1 MARLAAAVEPP
12 SNRGRTAV
20 AQVEEGGVGGYVPAM
35 SDAVLRE
42 DHGPVAVLTL
52 NRPDRLNAWNGD
64 LEQAYWRHL
73 DACADDPD
81 IRVVVVTGAGRGWC
95 AGADMDVL
103 QGIQGAPRPEG
114 EHLGEART
122 QWHTT
127 TIPKPVIA
135 AVNGACAGIGFVQ
148 AMFCD
153 LRFAA
158 AGAKFTTAFARR
170 GLVAEY
176 GVSWVLPR
184 VIGPARAMDVLFSG
198 RTFLAEEA
206 LELGIVN
213 KVLPAEELVPKTI
226 EYAFELAT
234 YSSPASMAAMKRQV
248 WGDLGRPLDEA
259 GTEAIALMRRS
270 LKESDF
276 TEGVQSFLQKR
287 TPDFSPLARGWAT
300 GDEAP

>member
-1 MARLAAAVEPP
+1 
-12 SNRGRTAV
+12 
-20 AQVEEGGVGGYVPAM
+20 M

-42 DHGPVAVLTL
+42 DQGPVALLTL

-64 LEQAYWRHL
+64 LERAYWEHL
-73 DACADDPD
+73 DACAADPGV
-81 IRVVVVTGAGRGWC
+81 RVVVVTGAGRGWC

-103 QGIQGAPRPEG
+103 QGIESTPREAG
-114 EHLGEART
+114 DGLGESRM

-135 AVNGACAGIGFVQ
+135 AINGACAGIGFVQ

-213 KVLPAEELVPKTI
+213 KVVPADELVPATM

-248 WGDLGRPLDEA
+248 WGDLARPLPEA
-259 GTEAIALMRRS
+259 GSDAVGLMRRS
-270 LKESDF
+270 LREIRIRPTRKPRS
-276 TEGVQSFLQKR
+276 
-287 TPDFSPLARGWAT
+287 AAT
-300 GDEAP
+300 